1 MPKKSY
7 IHAISQNMLTMPME
21 TRYHRFKKAMALVNY
36 VFTTLLHVPDGYCRC
51 PDCMAVRA
59 VHPYHEKELSRNFI
73 KHPEGDVFL
82 FSYCATCRGVG
93 YISCKQAIN
102 HVKGGKYTG
111 EYLVLPCI
119 TAEFSI
125 DEIGSIMFYLVFNR
139 HSYLGLDLA
148 LKYAAVN
155 KLQKKI
161 ASDFIAYFNH
171 YKLDRDRRNN
181 FIKYN
186 LKELRAILKKRINTG
201 SNTNRYDCIRCNG
214 DPFDIIHETA
224 LDTIVLTICGNC
236 RGTGVEPE
244 KDTAT
249 KKEKLI
255 FPIENPDYTDKER
268 MIDSLLN
275 NAYVYRRL
283 LTLSLTG

>member
-21 TRYHRFKKAMALVNY
+21 TRYHRFKKAMVLVNY

-51 PDCMAVRA
+51 PDCMAARA
-59 VHPYHEKELSRNFI
+59 VHPYDDKEIRENFK

-82 FSYCATCRGVG
+82 FSYCAACRGAG
-93 YISCKQAIN
+93 CISHKQAIN
-102 HVKGGKYTG
+102 HVKEGKYIG
-111 EYLVLPCI
+111 DYLVLPCI
-119 TAEFSI
+119 TAEFPL
-125 DEIGSIMFYLVFNR
+125 DEIASIMFYLVFNR
-139 HSYLGLDLA
+139 HSYIGLDLG
-148 LKYAAVN
+148 LTNPDFN

-161 ASDFIAYFNH
+161 ASDFIAYFNR

-186 LKELRAILKKRINTG
+186 FRELRSILKKRINAG
-201 SNTNRYDCIRCNG
+201 SNANRYSCIRCNG
-214 DPFDIIHETA
+214 DPFDIMHESA

-236 RGTGVEPE
+236 RGTGVEPD
-244 KDTAT
+244 KDSVT
-249 KKEKLI
+249 KKEKYI
-255 FPIENPDYTDKER
+255 VSVENPDYTDKER
-268 MIDSLLN
+268 MVDSLLN

-283 LTLSLTG
+283 LTLSLIG